1 MDKLTIPEAAAR
13 LGLSDNA
20 LRKRVHR
27 GTIEHEKDGEGR
39 VYVYL
44 SPDMP
49 PTMTDQAADQA
60 TDQAADQATDQVADP
75 ARLIARLEDEVEYLR
90 REAEDWKEEARRKD
104 TIIMTMAQLIPEL
117 EPASEPREVPVSTS
131 GGRDEGVLPPE
142 GEKRVSWWRWLF
154 GT

>member
-1 MDKLTIPEAAAR
+1 MDKVTIPEAAAR
-13 LGLSDNA
+13 LGLSENA

-27 GTIEHEKDGEGR
+27 GTIEHEKDEEGR

-49 PTMTDQAADQA
+49 PTMPDQADGQA
-60 TDQAADQATDQVADP
+60 TDQADGQAINQAADQ

-104 TIIMTMAQLIPEL
+104 TIIMTMAQRIPEL
-117 EPASEPREVPVSTS
+117 EPAPGPRESPETAS
-131 GGRDEGVLPPE
+131 EGVE
-142 GEKRVSWWRWLF
+142 GVEVPIAEEKPSWWRRLF
-154 GT
+154 S